1 MFAAKNVMLQSQV
14 WGACGWMQAQQNQP
28 SGDADQ
34 LEEVVR
40 IEGRVKWFDPAKGY
54 GFVVPDPGSA
64 SAVIKRDVLLHI
76 SVMRKF
82 GRDSAPEGARI
93 VCNVALR
100 DRGYQVN
107 EVLELSANEND
118 DAPSADGGPVEVV
131 LVKWFN
137 RTKGYGFVQRRDD
150 PEDIFI
156 HMVVVRKAGIEDLQ
170 PGQPLL
176 ASIGKGSKGRHIVSA
191 RLPE

>member
-1 MFAAKNVMLQSQV
+1 
-14 WGACGWMQAQQNQP
+14 MQPQQNQP
-28 SGDADQ
+28 AT
-34 LEEVVR
+34 EETDEAESLIR

-54 GFVVPDPGSA
+54 GFVVPDGSPA
-64 SAVIKRDVLLHI
+64 GGGLKRDVLLHI

-82 GRDSAPEGARI
+82 GSDSAPEGARI
-93 VCNVALR
+93 VCQVAQR
-100 DRGYQVN
+100 DRGYQVS

-118 DAPSADGGPVEVV
+118 AAPEDGGPMEVV

-137 RTKGYGFVQRRDD
+137 RTKGYGFVQRRED

-170 PGQPLL
+170 PGQALM
-176 ASIGKGSKGRHIVSA
+176 ASVGKGSKGRHIVSA
-191 RLPE
+191 KLPDQN

>member
-1 MFAAKNVMLQSQV
+1 
-14 WGACGWMQAQQNQP
+14 MQAQHYQP
-28 SGDADQ
+28 SGDTDPV
-34 LEEVVR
+34 EEVIR

-54 GFVVPDPGSA
+54 GFVVPDPAAAGG
-64 SAVIKRDVLLHI
+64 VIKRDVLLHI

-100 DRGYQVN
+100 DRGHQVH

-118 DAPSADGGPVEVV
+118 AGPGAAGEGPMEVV

-176 ASIGKGSKGRHIVSA
+176 ASIGKGSKGRHIVAA
-191 RLPE
+191 RLPDDA

>member
-1 MFAAKNVMLQSQV
+1 MQPEQSQIEP
-14 WGACGWMQAQQNQP
+14 AADAEP
-28 SGDADQ
+28 SI
-34 LEEVVR
+34 R

-54 GFVVPDPGSA
+54 GFVVPDA
-64 SAVIKRDVLLHI
+64 SPAGGGLKRDVLLHI

-93 VCNVALR
+93 VCNVATR

-107 EVLELSANEND
+107 EVLELAANE
-118 DAPSADGGPVEVV
+118 ADVLPDEDGPTEIV

-137 RTKGYGFVQRRDD
+137 RTKGYGFVQLVDN

-156 HMVVVRKAGIEDLQ
+156 HMVVVRKANIEDLV
-170 PGQPLL
+170 PGQKLI
-176 ASIGKGSKGRHIVSA
+176 AVIGKGQKGRHIVSA
-191 RLPE
+191 KLQG

>member
-1 MFAAKNVMLQSQV
+1 
-14 WGACGWMQAQQNQP
+14 MQPQQDQT
-28 SGDADQ
+28 SMGDDA
-34 LEEVVR
+34 EPVVR

-54 GFVVPDPGSA
+54 GFVVPDTGPSGA
-64 SAVIKRDVLLHI
+64 GLKRDVLLHI

-93 VCNVALR
+93 VCNVATR

-118 DAPSADGGPVEVV
+118 VATEADGPVEIV

-137 RTKGYGFVQRRDD
+137 RTKGYGFVQRLDD

-170 PGQPLL
+170 PGQKLE
-176 ASIGKGSKGRHIVSA
+176 ACIGKGQKGRHIVSA
-191 RLPE
+191 KLHD

>member
-1 MFAAKNVMLQSQV
+1 
-14 WGACGWMQAQQNQP
+14 MQAQQNQS

-34 LEEVVR
+34 AETVVR
-40 IEGRVKWFDPAKGY
+40 MEGRVKWFDPAKGY
-54 GFVVPDPGSA
+54 GFVVPDAGIAAAASGA
-64 SAVIKRDVLLHI
+64 SAIKRDVLLHI

-82 GRDSAPEGARI
+82 GCDSAPEGARI

-118 DAPSADGGPVEVV
+118 AAPDSGGGPLEVV

-137 RTKGYGFVQRRDD
+137 RTKGYGFVQRRED

-176 ASIGKGSKGRHIVSA
+176 ASIGKGAKGRHIVSA
-191 RLPE
+191 RLLDPS

>member
-1 MFAAKNVMLQSQV
+1 
-14 WGACGWMQAQQNQP
+14 MQPQQNP
-28 SGDADQ
+28 MPPEDEA
-34 LEEVVR
+34 EAVITV
-40 IEGRVKWFDPAKGY
+40 EGRVKWFDPAKGY
-54 GFVVPDPGSA
+54 GFVVPDAGPVGGGL
-64 SAVIKRDVLLHI
+64 KRDVLLHI

-82 GRDSAPEGARI
+82 GQDSAPEGARI
-93 VCNVALR
+93 VCNVAMR

-118 DAPSADGGPVEVV
+118 AAPEDGGPVEVV

-137 RTKGYGFVQRRDD
+137 RTKGYGFVQRPED

-170 PGQPLL
+170 PGQKLL
-176 ASIGKGSKGRHIVSA
+176 ACVGKGQKGRHIVSA
-191 RLPE
+191 KLHDGN

>member
-1 MFAAKNVMLQSQV
+1 
-14 WGACGWMQAQQNQP
+14 MQPQEKQASALDEAEP
-28 SGDADQ
+28 
-34 LEEVVR
+34 VVR
-40 IEGRVKWFDPAKGY
+40 VEGRVKWFDPAKGY
-54 GFVVPDPGSA
+54 GFVVPDSQAGGG
-64 SAVIKRDVLLHI
+64 IKRDVLLHI

-82 GRDSAPEGARI
+82 GRDTAPEGARI

-118 DAPSADGGPVEVV
+118 AAPEEGGPLEVV

-170 PGQPLL
+170 PGQVLM
-176 ASIGKGSKGRHIVSA
+176 ASIGKGQKGRHIVFA
-191 RLPE
+191 RLPEAS

>member
-1 MFAAKNVMLQSQV
+1 
-14 WGACGWMQAQQNQP
+14 MQAQHNQP
-28 SGDADQ
+28 TGDSEEAV
-34 LEEVVR
+34 EVVR

-54 GFVVPDPGSA
+54 GFVVPDAVGGA
-64 SAVIKRDVLLHI
+64 SIQRDVLLHI

-118 DAPSADGGPVEVV
+118 DAPGGAGGPMEIV

-176 ASIGKGSKGRHIVSA
+176 ASIGKGSKGRHIVTA
-191 RLPE
+191 RLPDGA

>member
-1 MFAAKNVMLQSQV
+1 
-14 WGACGWMQAQQNQP
+14 
-28 SGDADQ
+28 
-34 LEEVVR
+34 
-40 IEGRVKWFDPAKGY
+40 VKWFDPAKGY
-54 GFVVPDPGSA
+54 GFVVPDGGPAGGGL
-64 SAVIKRDVLLHI
+64 KRDVLLHI

-82 GRDSAPEGARI
+82 GQDTAPEGARI
-93 VCNVALR
+93 VCNVATR

-118 DAPSADGGPVEVV
+118 AAPEEGGEIEIV

-137 RTKGYGFVQRRDD
+137 RTKGYGFVQLLDD

-170 PGQPLL
+170 PGQKLV
-176 ASIGKGSKGRHIVSA
+176 ASVGKGQKGRHIVSA
-191 RLPE
+191 KLHTEA

>member
-1 MFAAKNVMLQSQV
+1 
-14 WGACGWMQAQQNQP
+14 MQPQQTQP
-28 SGDADQ
+28 EDA
-34 LEEVVR
+34 ESEPVVR
-40 IEGRVKWFDPAKGY
+40 VEGRVKWFDPAKGF
-54 GFVVPDPGSA
+54 GFVVPDAAAAGA
-64 SAVIKRDVLLHI
+64 GVKRDVLLHI

-82 GRDSAPEGARI
+82 GVDNAPEGARI

-118 DAPSADGGPVEVV
+118 AAPEDGGPVEIV

-137 RTKGYGFVQRRDD
+137 RTKGYGFVQRVDD

-170 PGQPLL
+170 PGQQLL

-191 RLPE
+191 KLKPEGN

>member
-1 MFAAKNVMLQSQV
+1 
-14 WGACGWMQAQQNQP
+14 MQAQQNQTETETGETEP
-28 SGDADQ
+28 
-34 LEEVVR
+34 VVHC
-40 IEGRVKWFDPAKGY
+40 EGRVKWFDPAKGY
-54 GFVVPDPGSA
+54 GFVVPDGGA
-64 SAVIKRDVLLHI
+64 GGGGLKRDVLLHI

-93 VCNVALR
+93 VCTVAQR
-100 DRGYQVN
+100 DRGFQVH

-118 DAPSADGGPVEVV
+118 AAPEEGGPMEVV

-137 RTKGYGFVQRRDD
+137 RTKGYGFVQLRDN

-170 PGQPLL
+170 PGQVLM
-176 ASIGKGSKGRHIVSA
+176 ASVGKGTKGRHIVSA
-191 RLPE
+191 RLPDAS

>member
-1 MFAAKNVMLQSQV
+1 MQPLENQSS
-14 WGACGWMQAQQNQP
+14 P
-28 SGDADQ
+28 D
-34 LEEVVR
+34 ETPETVVR
-40 IEGRVKWFDPAKGY
+40 VEGRVKWFDPAKGY
-54 GFVVPDPGSA
+54 GFVVPDAGTA
-64 SAVIKRDVLLHI
+64 GGGLKRDVLLHI

-82 GRDSAPEGARI
+82 GVDSAPEGARI
-93 VCNVALR
+93 VCHVATR

-107 EVLELSANEND
+107 EVLELVA
-118 DAPSADGGPVEVV
+118 DAIEGEAEAEGPLEVV

-170 PGQPLL
+170 PGQTLL
-176 ASIGKGSKGRHIVSA
+176 ASIGKGQKGRHIVMA
-191 RLPE
+191 KLTP

>member
-1 MFAAKNVMLQSQV
+1 
-14 WGACGWMQAQQNQP
+14 MQPQQNQTAA
-28 SGDADQ
+28 G
-34 LEEVVR
+34 EETEPAVR
-40 IEGRVKWFDPAKGY
+40 VEGRVKWFDPAKGY
-54 GFVVPDPGSA
+54 GFVVPDGGPAGGGL
-64 SAVIKRDVLLHI
+64 KRDVLLHI

-93 VCNVALR
+93 VCNVATR

-118 DAPSADGGPVEVV
+118 AAAPEDDGPVEVV

-137 RTKGYGFVQRRDD
+137 RTKGYGFVQRLDD

-170 PGQPLL
+170 PGQKLI
-176 ASIGKGSKGRHIVSA
+176 AAVGKGSKGRHIVSA
-191 RLPE
+191 RLHDAT

>member
-1 MFAAKNVMLQSQV
+1 
-14 WGACGWMQAQQNQP
+14 MQPQQNQTP
-28 SGDADQ
+28 EMDEA
-34 LEEVVR
+34 EPVVR
-40 IEGRVKWFDPAKGY
+40 VEGRVKWFDPAKGY
-54 GFVVPDPGSA
+54 GFVVPDVVSAGSN
-64 SAVIKRDVLLHI
+64 IKRDVLLHI

-118 DAPSADGGPVEVV
+118 AAPESDGPLEVV

-137 RTKGYGFVQRRDD
+137 RTKGYGFVQRVDD

-170 PGQPLL
+170 PGQTLL
-176 ASIGKGSKGRHIVSA
+176 ASVGKGSKGRNIVSA
-191 RLPE
+191 KLHP